1 MNERDPALGTRAERN
16 PIHQWWRRRLV
27 GTVDHH
33 AVVEKVHEEA
43 RWSGHY
49 VFMTLMSA
57 GIAMLGL
64 LLSSPAVV
72 IGAMLISP
80 LMGPIVGFG
89 FGLATF
95 DFSEVRKT
103 LVAIAV
109 GVALAVGFS
118 ALIVLSSPIQTVTD
132 EIAARTRPNLFDL
145 MVALFSGLAGT
156 YAMIRGRHGTIVGVA
171 IATALMP
178 PLSVIGFGIATWNAT
193 VFFGAL
199 LLFLTNLMTIGA
211 SAAVLARIYGFG
223 HQLSPRQGWVQ
234 ATLIVGIF
242 VALAI
247 PLGLALRQIAWETVA
262 SHQSREV
269 IAAQF
274 GPLARLHQIDINYD
288 REPIRISAT
297 VFTPEYRRSAEQDS
311 ERALAA
317 TLLRPV
323 EVNIDQYQV
332 GVENGDVEAA
342 QVSAARGGASEQGA
356 ARVAERLALV
366 AGVDPGEVIV
376 DRGARRARVRA
387 AQLAG
392 ADLAAYQALERRV
405 AGFEPRWNLV
415 LVPPPVSL
423 PDVSFTGGEPDEE
436 GLAAMEI
443 AVWAARRLQLPIG
456 VSAADPTRAE
466 LIAEALRLMGAETEI
481 EPPEGVSD
489 GPVLLRWLAPRVR

>member
-1 MNERDPALGTRAERN
+1 MNERDPALGTRAELN
-16 PIHQWWRRRLV
+16 PLQIWWQRRLV

-33 AVVEKVHEEA
+33 SVVEKVHEEA

-89 FGLATF
+89 FGVATF
-95 DFSEVRKT
+95 DFAEVRKT
-103 LVAIAV
+103 LGAIGV

-118 ALIVLSSPIQTVTD
+118 ALIVLLSPIQTVTD

-178 PLSVIGFGIATWNAT
+178 PLSVIGFGLATSNST
-193 VFFGAL
+193 VFLGAL

-223 HQLSPRQGWVQ
+223 HQLSPRQSWLQ
-234 ATLIVGIF
+234 ATLIIGIF

-247 PLGLALRQIAWETVA
+247 PLGLALRQIAWETLA

-269 IAAQF
+269 IAGQF

-288 REPIRISAT
+288 SDPIRIAAT
-297 VFTPEYRRSAEQDS
+297 VFTPEYRRNAEAES
-311 ERALAA
+311 ERMLTGAL
-317 TLLRPV
+317 LQPV
-323 EVNIDQYQV
+323 DVNIDQYQV

-342 QVSAARGGASEQGA
+342 QVSAARGAATEQGA

-366 AGVDPGEVIV
+366 AGVAPDDVIV

-387 AQLAG
+387 TQLPG
-392 ADLAAYQALERRV
+392 ADLAAYRALERR
-405 AGFEPRWNLV
+405 ASAFEPRWNLL
-415 LVPPPVSL
+415 LVPPPVPL
-423 PDVSFTGGEPDEE
+423 PEIRFEGDRPDQE
-436 GLAAMEI
+436 GLAALEI

-456 VSAADPTRAE
+456 IVTSDAERAE
-466 LIAEALRLMGAETEI
+466 LLARALRLMGVDAEVESV
-481 EPPEGVSD
+481 EPAPGAAVQ
-489 GPVLLRWLAPRVR
+489 LRWLAPRVR